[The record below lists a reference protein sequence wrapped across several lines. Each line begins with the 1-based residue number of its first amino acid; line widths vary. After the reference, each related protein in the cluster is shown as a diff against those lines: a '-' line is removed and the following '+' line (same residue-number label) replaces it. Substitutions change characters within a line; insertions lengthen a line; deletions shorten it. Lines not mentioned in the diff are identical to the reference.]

1 MYINMFFF
9 DAGFGSGVITIDYWE
24 IPRDCWALLVFIKD
38 YLAIL
43 SGVPRDLETIW
54 LDENAMTSKRGR
66 PPLLKCYFNRT
77 WKGIKPFFPSPS
89 IPLQN
94 RWSDVLII
102 CRIDLVFFFVF
113 FWNFLCYTS
122 SWNYGCDETLSGSKK
137 RRLKLQIIA
146 LKNSPIF
153 FPISPF
159 FHFFFAIYD
168 RRCGEES
175 VIYYAPARFE
185 IVLIGFL
192 ILQCGC
198 SGLWKGRR
206 LGLSIYRDSLTL
218 LDFFDDTL
226 GMIDARRREGGCSTR
241 WQGFLRN
248 AACFLWRLYPEDNG
262 RSLYPKL
269 RYSFVELLLGG
280 KILWNDDS
288 FEILLQFLF
297 RLNCCQI
304 GRV

>member
-1 MYINMFFF
+1 MYTNMFFF

-77 WKGIKPFFPSPS
+77 WKGIKPFFSLS
-89 IPLQN
+89 LHPLAKSMKWRFNYMQD
-94 RWSDVLII
+94 RSS
-102 CRIDLVFFFVF
+102 VFFCF

-159 FHFFFAIYD
+159 FHFFLPSTI
-168 RRCGEES
+168 
-175 VIYYAPARFE
+175 
-185 IVLIGFL
+185 
-192 ILQCGC
+192 
-198 SGLWKGRR
+198 
-206 LGLSIYRDSLTL
+206 
-218 LDFFDDTL
+218 DDV
-226 GMIDARRREGGCSTR
+226 AKNR
-241 WQGFLRN
+241 
-248 AACFLWRLYPEDNG
+248 
-262 RSLYPKL
+262 
-269 RYSFVELLLGG
+269 
-280 KILWNDDS
+280 
-288 FEILLQFLF
+288 
-297 RLNCCQI
+297 
-304 GRV
+304 